1 MRRGSLSKAGLP
13 VVVCAVWAA
22 LALPACAQQ
31 QAPPAARDLQKQ
43 VDALRQQVGS
53 MQKDL
58 DEIKALLAP
67 LRTRMQGPQ
76 LRPGALIDLG
86 GRPVKGAAS
95 AKVTVVELTDYQ

>member
-1 MRRGSLSKAGLP
+1 MNLRSLGVILGSLVAW
-13 VVVCAVWAA
+13 VV
-22 LALPACAQQ
+22 LTQPACAQQ
-31 QAPPAARDLQKQ
+31 APPAPPPGDLQKQ